1 MTTPKLKDSSS
12 TALLALAV
20 LFLTPGLLIL
30 SPDGR
35 IFFLVMAGLVSAV
48 VAIAAPSGKKRLAA
62 AVGLLI
68 AVVMA
73 LQTWPDY
80 RAHADAWKR
89 HTSGQLESRGE

>member
-20 LFLTPGLLIL
+20 LCLTPGLIIL

-35 IFFLVMAGLVSAV
+35 LFFLVLAGLVSAV
-48 VAIAAPSGKKRLAA
+48 VAVAAPSGKKRLAA
-62 AVGLLI
+62 GLGLLV

-73 LQTWPDY
+73 VQAWPDY
-80 RAHADAWKR
+80 KAHADAWKR
-89 HTSGQLESRGE
+89 HASGQPERQGK